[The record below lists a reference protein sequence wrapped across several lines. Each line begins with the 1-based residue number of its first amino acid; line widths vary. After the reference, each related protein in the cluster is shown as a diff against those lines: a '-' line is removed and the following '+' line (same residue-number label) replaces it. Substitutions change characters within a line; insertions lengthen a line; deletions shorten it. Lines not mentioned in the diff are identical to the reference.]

1 MYQHGDGVPKSD
13 QSSIHWLTLAAEQ
26 GDANAQCKL
35 GLLYVDG
42 KGVEENNEAAV
53 KWFTLAAKQ
62 GYAQAQINLGFLY
75 EYGNGIARDDIRAYM
90 WYHLSDHNG
99 NQRSAKNKE
108 QIANRMTSTQIA
120 KALKM
125 STRCLKSGYKHC

>member
-1 MYQHGDGVPKSD
+1 
-13 QSSIHWLTLAAEQ
+13 
-26 GDANAQCKL
+26 
-35 GLLYVDG
+35 LYVDG
-42 KGVEENNEAAV
+42 KGVKENNEAAV